1 MYFHEAMAEAIKK
14 TDTQDLI
21 DEISCK
27 LDILSNLYE
36 AVWRNFDECD
46 PNLTEYQCNYSILQ
60 GVSSCIGNYLL
71 DSKKMFE
78 EVESRI
84 FQN

>member
-36 AVWRNFDECD
+36 AMSRNFDKCD

-60 GVSSCIGNYLL
+60 GVSFCIGDYLFN
-71 DSKKMFE
+71 SKEMFE
-78 EVESRI
+78 EIENRG

>member
-1 MYFHEAMAEAIKK
+1 MYFSEAMAEAIKK
-14 TDTQDLI
+14 TDTQDLL
-21 DEISCK
+21 DEIGCK

-46 PNLTEYQCNYSILQ
+46 PNLIEYQCNYSILQ
-60 GVSSCIGNYLL
+60 GVSACIGNYLF

-78 EVESRI
+78 EVENRI

>member
-14 TDTQDLI
+14 TDTKDLI
-21 DEISCK
+21 DEIGCK
-27 LDILSNLYE
+27 LAILSKLYE
-36 AVWRNFDECD
+36 AVDRIFYECD

-60 GVSSCIGNYLL
+60 GVSSCIGDYLF

-78 EVESRI
+78 EVGKRI

>member
-1 MYFHEAMAEAIKK
+1 MYFNEAMEEAIKK

-21 DEISCK
+21 DEIGCK
-27 LDILSNLYE
+27 LDILSKLYE
-36 AVWRNFDECD
+36 AVCRNFDECD
-46 PNLTEYQCNYSILQ
+46 PNLTEYQCNYHILQ
-60 GVSSCIGNYLL
+60 GVSCCIGNYLF

-78 EVESRI
+78 EVENRI